1 MFIVFGETVF
11 IWYGLRWRSHDYGL
25 CHLLRAANATLD
37 NCCFSTGG
45 TDNWNS
51 CPIVLFNCWLYF
63 CLVWQTLARNKT
75 LLMKLVDSVSH
86 TCDRNLKHLKT
97 FCSCIHL
104 YLLFSYIGSILN
116 IKKYEMAL
124 KNHCEGHQT
133 RLTNTNIWNDN
144 NINSIAWKP
153 VFLQTVNGYST
164 TIQPVNKQQQ
174 KQILTTPG
182 EC

>member
-45 TDNWNS
+45 T
-51 CPIVLFNCWLYF
+51 
-63 CLVWQTLARNKT
+63 
-75 LLMKLVDSVSH
+75 VDSVSH

-116 IKKYEMAL
+116 IKKYEMAP

-133 RLTNTNIWNDN
+133 RLTNTNIWNDD

-174 KQILTTPG
+174 QNQILTTPG